1 MLLYPNEVLF
11 CSFCF
16 LFSIGPAC
24 CVASKGCRDER
35 GVFLTRKTRALWG
48 SATCCDQVKI
58 NLSNF
63 KFDIIIPNNSPI
75 QRSSINII
83 ANKCANAVEMSEAF
97 FKETRAFW
105 GSDTCCD
112 QVKINFVKNK
122 SDQALQIL
130 SVASIHAF
138 PNGSR
143 ARVPNVYIYIY
154 IYIYIINVIYII
166 YNYVIIACKIQA
178 HVWIELLKLFSK
190 TSRAII
196 INFRLWPLF

>member
-75 QRSSINII
+75 QRFSINII

-112 QVKINFVKNK
+112 QVKINFVKNHERGIK
-122 SDQALQIL
+122 LCRYFA
-130 SVASIHAF
+130 SVHASQRQPCASAQRI
-138 PNGSR
+138 
-143 ARVPNVYIYIY
+143 YIYIY
-154 IYIYIINVIYII
+154 IYIYN
-166 YNYVIIACKIQA
+166 
-178 HVWIELLKLFSK
+178 
-190 TSRAII
+190 
-196 INFRLWPLF
+196 